1 MRAVGQ
7 FLEQVQE
14 ELAQAKDSDLTP
26 YRYQPVVGERGQ
38 TDAHYANRL
47 RLALALQFGEN
58 RDEALVRTLLEEEIL
73 AREGEA
79 FQGIGAALEILTGL
93 LLTYGRQA
101 DEALY
106 LRAKNANF
114 DCFCGFT
121 PGEPV
126 YPRSVEAQDRDF
138 WIELCGTLGEKALLN
153 ELVESYLAEQTQWR
167 WDNVQIWRRYE
178 ELRDND
184 QGELLAL
191 VKMHELARQQG
202 PWDDCAAAQKLAAK
216 LIDRAQYRQAWQ
228 VLEQAV
234 PSLEKARTDWYSLG
248 LGRFWLESCMDIL
261 LGTADEAQRRAAWQW
276 SAPYLKCTLDNMHG
290 NLYEKAARAAELM
303 QDASL
308 AKELRQRLAEKRR
321 ALEAW

>member
-14 ELAQAKDSDLTP
+14 ELTQAKDSDLAP
-26 YRYQPVVGERGQ
+26 YRYQPVTGEKGQ

-58 RDEALVRTLLEEEIL
+58 RDETLVRTLLEEEIL

-79 FQGIGAALEILTGL
+79 FQGIGVTLEILTGL
-93 LLTYGRQA
+93 LLTYGRQS
-101 DEALY
+101 DEVLY
-106 LRAKNANF
+106 QRAKNANF
-114 DCFCGFT
+114 DCFCGFI

-138 WIELCGTLGEKALLN
+138 WIELCATLKEKALLN

-167 WDNVQIWRRYE
+167 WDNVQIWRMYE
-178 ELRDND
+178 ELRGND

-191 VKMHELARQQG
+191 VKMHELACQQG
-202 PWDDCAAAQKLAAK
+202 PWDECAAAQKLAAK
-216 LIDRAQYRQAWQ
+216 LIDTAEYTQAWQ
-228 VLEQAV
+228 VLERTA
-234 PSLEKARTDWYSLG
+234 PSLEEAQPDWYRLG

-261 LGTADEAQRRAAWQW
+261 LGTADAAQRRTVWQW
-276 SAPYLKCTLDNMHG
+276 SAPYLKCALDNMHG
-290 NLYEKAARAAELM
+290 KLYEKAAQAAELM
-303 QDASL
+303 QDDSL
-308 AKELRQRLAEKRR
+308 AKELRQRLAENRK